1 MEETCSWRTLCYLHI
16 YIFIHSVFDKEQVGA
31 KLLWV
36 AKLVL
41 GVTEKPIQEVERS
54 SCAQAEQLGASE
66 P

>member
-1 MEETCSWRTLCYLHI
+1 MFLENTVLFAYI
-16 YIFIHSVFDKEQVGA
+16 YIFIHSGFDKEQVGA

-41 GVTEKPIQEVERS
+41 GETEKPIQEVERS